1 MNLHR
6 LRKRWKVFSG
16 ITFAYPW
23 ILYLLAVIPLMII
36 WYLFKGMKTQSSV
49 KYSSLSIFKDVP
61 STIREKL
68 RHIPVA
74 FRLIAIGLLII
85 ALARPQSF
93 TSGENVSTEG
103 IDIAI
108 VLDISGSML
117 AEDFKPN
124 RLDAA
129 KNVID
134 EFVEGRISDRI
145 GLVIFSRE
153 AFTQCPLTIDYNVL
167 RNLLLD
173 IKSGMIQDG
182 TAIGNAIANGVN
194 RLKESD
200 AKSKIIILLTD
211 GVNNAGEV
219 DPISAA
225 EIAKAFGIRIY
236 TIGVGTRGEAPYPVQ
251 TPFGIRYQMVPVE
264 IDEDM
269 LTQIADITGGQYFRA
284 TNNRALQEIYDKIDK
299 LEKTKIEITS
309 YKNASERYHAWLW
322 SGLLLLLVELGLS
335 RTILRKLP

>member
-1 MNLHR
+1 
-6 LRKRWKVFSG
+6 VFSG

-23 ILYLLAVIPLMII
+23 VLYFLSIIPLMIA
-36 WYLFKGMKTQSSV
+36 WYIFRGMKVQSSV
-49 KYSSLSIFKDVP
+49 TYSAINIFKDVP
-61 STIREKL
+61 ATLRERL
-68 RHIPVA
+68 RHIPFAV
-74 FRLIAIGLLII
+74 RLIAIGLLII

-93 TSGENVSTEG
+93 SSGENVTTEG
-103 IDIAI
+103 IDIAM

-124 RLDAA
+124 RLEAA

-134 EFVEGRISDRI
+134 NFVEGRTSDRI

-173 IKSGMIQDG
+173 IRSGMIQDG

-200 AKSKIIILLTD
+200 AKSRIIILLTD

-251 TPFGIRYQMVPVE
+251 TPFGTRYQMVPVE

-269 LTQIADITGGQYFRA
+269 LTSIAGLTDGQYFRA
-284 TNNRALQEIYDKIDK
+284 TNNRALAEIYEKIDK

-309 YKNASERYHAWLW
+309 YKNASEKYHSWLW
-322 SGLLLLLVELGLS
+322 GGLILLLVELGLS

>member
-1 MNLHR
+1 M
-6 LRKRWKVFSG
+6 
-16 ITFAYPW
+16 TFAYPW
-23 ILYLLAVIPLMII
+23 VLYFLSIIPLMIA
-36 WYLFKGMKTQSSV
+36 WYIFRGMKVQSSV
-49 KYSSLSIFKDVP
+49 TYSSINIFKDVP
-61 STIREKL
+61 ATFRERL
-68 RHIPVA
+68 RHIPFAV
-74 FRLIAIGLLII
+74 RLIAIGLLIV

-93 TSGENVSTEG
+93 TSGENVTTEG
-103 IDIAI
+103 IDIAM

-124 RLDAA
+124 RLEAA

-134 EFVEGRISDRI
+134 NFVEGRTSDRI

-167 RNLLLD
+167 RNLLID
-173 IKSGMIQDG
+173 IRSGMIQDG

-200 AKSKIIILLTD
+200 AKSRIIILLTD

-251 TPFGIRYQMVPVE
+251 TPFGTRYQMVPVE
-264 IDEDM
+264 IDEEM
-269 LTQIADITGGQYFRA
+269 LQKISGLTDGQYFRA
-284 TNNRALQEIYDKIDK
+284 TNNRALAEIYEKIDK

-309 YKNASERYHAWLW
+309 YKNASEKYHSWLW
-322 SGLLLLLVELGLS
+322 GGLLLLLIELGLS

>member
-1 MNLHR
+1 M
-6 LRKRWKVFSG
+6 FSG

-23 ILYLLAVIPLMII
+23 VLYFLSIIPLMIA
-36 WYLFKGMKTQSSV
+36 WYIFRGMKVQSSV
-49 KYSSLSIFKDVP
+49 TYSSINIFKDVP
-61 STIREKL
+61 ATFRERL
-68 RHIPVA
+68 RHIPFAV
-74 FRLIAIGLLII
+74 RLIAIGLLIV

-93 TSGENVSTEG
+93 TSGENVTTEG
-103 IDIAI
+103 IDIAM

-134 EFVEGRISDRI
+134 NFVEGRTSDRI

-167 RNLLLD
+167 RNLLID
-173 IKSGMIQDG
+173 IRSGMIQDG

-200 AKSKIIILLTD
+200 AKSRIIILLTD

-251 TPFGIRYQMVPVE
+251 TPFGTRYQMVPVE
-264 IDEDM
+264 IDEEM
-269 LTQIADITGGQYFRA
+269 LQKISGLTDGQYFRA
-284 TNNRALQEIYDKIDK
+284 TNNRALAEIYEKIDK

-309 YKNASERYHAWLW
+309 YKNASEKYHSWLW
-322 SGLLLLLVELGLS
+322 GGLLLLLIELGLS